1 MKVVRRA
8 PDYYVI
14 LHAGREVDAP
24 PFATEDAAW
33 SWADHNVDDQVFD
46 DPNTLSEP
54 LKYRTL
60 Q

>member
-14 LHAGREVDAP
+14 LHAGREVDTP
-24 PFATEDAAW
+24 NFTTEAAAW
-33 SWADHNVDDQVFD
+33 GWADEFIDDQAFD
-46 DPNTLSEP
+46 SPNTLREP

>member
-14 LHAGREVDAP
+14 LHAGREVDTP
-24 PFATEDAAW
+24 TFKTEADAW
-33 SWADHNVDDQVFD
+33 GWADEFVDDQMFD
-46 DPNTLSEP
+46 GPNTLSEP
-54 LKYRTL
+54 LTYRTL